1 MQVVKQENNVTIHF
15 TLVIYSATLV
25 AYYATAVNIARKRF
39 ITLTPGLYSQHYIF
53 FVT

>member
-1 MQVVKQENNVTIHF
+1 MQVVKQENNVAIHF

-25 AYYATAVNIARKRF
+25 AYYATAVNLASKIY
-39 ITLTPGLYSQHYIF
+39 ITLTAGPYSQHYIF